1 MSNTAT
7 LKDNHLHITYDSY
20 DYGHRERRKI
30 IPVEDIECIK
40 ASVGVRGGMHTW
52 SVRGYDPEHSEYDW
66 NKNKKRDVEIF
77 SGDRKSTDLIEKIMV
92 VLPDLKYI
100 EKVEN
105 GGAPW

>member
-7 LKDNHLHITYDSY
+7 LKDNHLYITYESY
-20 DYGHRERRKI
+20 PGYDTKI

-40 ASVGVRGGMHTW
+40 ANVGVRGGMHTW
-52 SVRGYDPEHSEYDW
+52 SLRGYHPRYSTSDW
-66 NKNKKRDVEIF
+66 SKGKERDMEIF
-77 SGDRKSTDLIEKIMV
+77 SGGRKSTDLIEKIMV

-100 EKVEN
+100 KKVEN